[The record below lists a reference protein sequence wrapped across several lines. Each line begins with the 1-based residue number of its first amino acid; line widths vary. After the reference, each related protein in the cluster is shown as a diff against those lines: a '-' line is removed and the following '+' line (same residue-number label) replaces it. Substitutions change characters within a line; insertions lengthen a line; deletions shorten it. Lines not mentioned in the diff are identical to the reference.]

1 MRQVSV
7 VLQAGTPVSSINT
20 NDRHNTTVILLIV
33 TLKHQSLNIK
43 ALHVE
48 ISKNKWTSQLFISVC
63 KLMLFGSSQHFHTIK
78 IHSTKEY
85 G

>member
-1 MRQVSV
+1 MWQVSV
-7 VLQAGTPVSSINT
+7 VLQAGTPLSSINT

-33 TLKHQSLNIK
+33 TLKHLSPNIK

-63 KLMLFGSSQHFHTIK
+63 KLTLFGSSQLFHTIK